1 MLVSSDYPYI
11 QVRVTIGKYRLS
23 YRALLDTG
31 FDGYLVLPESL
42 ESQLGAPQF
51 RVKTVLADGSE
62 SMRPKFRAAA
72 EIVGLDLVYV
82 VRLTLLGEECL
93 IGQGIIRQLKVTFDH
108 GKQVLVEP

>member
-1 MLVSSDYPYI
+1 MLVSSAYPYL
-11 QVRVTIGKYRLS
+11 QVRVTVGKYRLS

-42 ESQLGAPQF
+42 ESQLGAPEF

-62 SMRPKFRAAA
+62 SMRPQFRAAV
-72 EIVGLDLVYV
+72 EIVGLALVYV
-82 VRLTLLGEECL
+82 VRLTLLGDECL

-108 GKQVLVEP
+108 GKQVVVEP